1 MTPVMSS
8 RVLRLDAVEAVKRT
22 ITKYSHAV
30 QTKLAEERPVR
41 SHFEWAGINGGTLF
55 TFFLPQ
61 IECRTVDAHG
71 IVANKY

>member
-1 MTPVMSS
+1 MSS
-8 RVLRLDAVEAVKRT
+8 ELEGSPVRRSGGSKKA
-22 ITKYSHAV
+22 KYSHAV
-30 QTKLAEERPVR
+30 QTKLAKERPVR